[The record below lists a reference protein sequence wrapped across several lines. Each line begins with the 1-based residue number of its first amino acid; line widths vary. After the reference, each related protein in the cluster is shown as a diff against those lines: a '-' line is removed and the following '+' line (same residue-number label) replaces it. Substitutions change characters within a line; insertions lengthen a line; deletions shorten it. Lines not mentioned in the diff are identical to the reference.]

1 MSNTMN
7 QILIGKYI
15 QQKRKEKGYTQQEL
29 ADILHV
35 SNKAVSKWETGVNMP
50 EISLLEPLSEILG
63 ISVSELLNG
72 KDFDE
77 SSGDTVKQCNHLL
90 IDYFETVK
98 TKYRNVIVI
107 LTLFIGIMVGI
118 LGYREIHEYRFL
130 NQFKTLKKGY
140 SYDDVLTSTNNSSI
154 IFKDE
159 SHVSYVTPKGN
170 IVEAVFNNKQT
181 DSSLICVN
189 EYDSKRTKCLRS
201 ILPVYSGE
209 YRLRDDG
216 SVKISFNKGKYSITG
231 SGHDYE
237 YIINYLTKTE
247 GVFSNMFVYDY
258 EESYSYYLNMFLD
271 KDDHSTVINYLNSK
285 EFYLSIGIHNYYFH
299 QYDN

>member
-1 MSNTMN
+1 MN

-118 LGYREIHEYRFL
+118 LGYREIQR
-130 NQFKTLKKGY
+130 
-140 SYDDVLTSTNNSSI
+140 
-154 IFKDE
+154 
-159 SHVSYVTPKGN
+159 
-170 IVEAVFNNKQT
+170 
-181 DSSLICVN
+181 
-189 EYDSKRTKCLRS
+189 
-201 ILPVYSGE
+201 
-209 YRLRDDG
+209 
-216 SVKISFNKGKYSITG
+216 
-231 SGHDYE
+231 
-237 YIINYLTKTE
+237 
-247 GVFSNMFVYDY
+247 
-258 EESYSYYLNMFLD
+258 
-271 KDDHSTVINYLNSK
+271 
-285 EFYLSIGIHNYYFH
+285 
-299 QYDN
+299 

>member
-1 MSNTMN
+1 M
-7 QILIGKYI
+7 
-15 QQKRKEKGYTQQEL
+15 

-118 LGYREIHEYRFL
+118 LRYREIHEYRFL

-159 SHVSYVTPKGN
+159 SHVSYVTKRFLRET
-170 IVEAVFNNKQT
+170 IT
-181 DSSLICVN
+181 LTLLI
-189 EYDSKRTKCLRS
+189 
-201 ILPVYSGE
+201 
-209 YRLRDDG
+209 
-216 SVKISFNKGKYSITG
+216 SV
-231 SGHDYE
+231 
-237 YIINYLTKTE
+237 
-247 GVFSNMFVYDY
+247 
-258 EESYSYYLNMFLD
+258 
-271 KDDHSTVINYLNSK
+271 
-285 EFYLSIGIHNYYFH
+285 
-299 QYDN
+299 